1 MKKDKIL
8 YYSMIIFYCLWC
20 VLEIYMMF
28 SGTRLSGQNVSED
41 MMRIRAGL
49 YNVKNVLGY
58 ALAFAFTLD
67 CWYFGFYKTK
77 STKELFL
84 KMLKNITVLL
94 VLYVVMTGIACFINS
109 GTDGYINYFEPLYLV
124 ISVTI
129 MSFLVG
135 TYLKTIKKY

>member
-1 MKKDKIL
+1 MKKEKIL
-8 YYSMIIFYCLWC
+8 YYSMIGFYCLWC
-20 VLEIYMMF
+20 MLEIYMIF
-28 SGTRLSGQNVSED
+28 SGTRLSGQSVSED
-41 MMRIRAGL
+41 TMRIRIGL
-49 YNVKNVLGY
+49 YNVKRALEY

-67 CWYFGFYKTK
+67 CWYFGFYKMK

-84 KMLKNITVLL
+84 KMLKNIAVLFL
-94 VLYVVMTGIACFINS
+94 VYIAMTGIACLINS
-109 GTDGYINYFEPLYLV
+109 GIDGYMNYFEPLYLV

>member
-1 MKKDKIL
+1 MKKEKIL
-8 YYSMIIFYCLWC
+8 TYSMIGFYCLWC
-20 VLEIYMMF
+20 MLEIYMIS
-28 SGTRLSGQNVSED
+28 SGTRLSGQSVSEST
-41 MMRIRAGL
+41 MQIRMGL

-58 ALAFAFTLD
+58 ALAFAFALD

-84 KMLKNITVLL
+84 KMLKNIIVLL
-94 VLYVVMTGIACFINS
+94 ALYVVMTGIACFINS
-109 GTDGYINYFEPLYLV
+109 GTDGYMNCFEPLYLV

>member
-1 MKKDKIL
+1 MKKEKIL
-8 YYSMIIFYCLWC
+8 SYSMIVFYCLWC
-20 VLEIYMMF
+20 IVEIYMIF
-28 SGTRLSGQNVSED
+28 SGTRLSGQSVSENT
-41 MMRIRAGL
+41 MQIRMGL

-58 ALAFAFTLD
+58 VLAFSFALD

-84 KMLKNITVLL
+84 KILKNIVVLL
-94 VLYVVMTGIACFINS
+94 SLYIVMAGIACFINS
-109 GTDGYINYFEPLYLV
+109 GTGGYMNYFEPLYLV

>member
-8 YYSMIIFYCLWC
+8 SYSMIVFYCLWC
-20 VLEIYMMF
+20 IVEIYMIF
-28 SGTRLSGQNVSED
+28 SGTRLSGQSVSENT
-41 MMRIRAGL
+41 MRIRTGL
-49 YNVKNVLGY
+49 YNVKNVFGY

-77 STKELFL
+77 STKALFL

-109 GTDGYINYFEPLYLV
+109 GTGGFMNYFEPLYLISSVAV
-124 ISVTI
+124 I
-129 MSFLVG
+129 SFLVG
-135 TYLKTIKKY
+135 TYLKTIKNY

>member
-1 MKKDKIL
+1 MKKEKIL
-8 YYSMIIFYCLWC
+8 SYSMIVFYCLWC
-20 VLEIYMMF
+20 IVEIYMIF
-28 SGTRLSGQNVSED
+28 SGTRLSGQSVSENT
-41 MMRIRAGL
+41 MQIRMGL

-94 VLYVVMTGIACFINS
+94 ALYVVMTGIACFINS
-109 GTDGYINYFEPLYLV
+109 GTGGFMNYFEPFYLISSITV
-124 ISVTI
+124 I
-129 MSFLVG
+129 SFLVG
-135 TYLKTIKKY
+135 TYLKTIKNY